1 MSFPLKLT
9 VFTNVYNEEYMLP
22 FWLEHHKGIF
32 DHGVVFDWD
41 STDSSMDI
49 VRKVC
54 PTWEIIK
61 APQKYFDAYGNDVIL
76 MNEEMKHT
84 GYKMV
89 LNTTEFLISPNPI
102 RQYLSPKLNSYYM
115 RTVPSVLST
124 ISYQDPRNLLEL
136 FSGIERVCI
145 GGIPITDRAKRCIH
159 SYNHGHYSLGRHR
172 ETLPITEDIPFYT
185 IWFGFYPWN
194 PKFHQR
200 KLQIKDRIPMSDI
213 EKGSSRQ
220 HMETQEGNEY
230 RRRMALD
237 LSTPIH
243 EVPFLKECLEYSML
257 TLRCAKLKNKIQ
269 FIFGNCFPFS
279 PFSAAEN
286 KNTISEAEL
295 LSINLAERLANE
307 NYDVTIFADK
317 DSIGHMNDGVFVN
330 KVWYKNLDSLFSL
343 QELDVVIL
351 HGYSGIHTWAHL
363 RRLNLPKKMLCVYIS
378 GDLSAFDSAFPTS
391 FKMLQNDSA
400 LFCLQAK
407 NQLQMK
413 FCSQLNE
420 KEICFVNSLPY
431 FIDSTYYN
439 MSSLLKISKNDWLPY
454 NHYMYLRN
462 LKERGFEPKVIYDIG
477 SCVLHWTN
485 KAKEIWPD
493 ATYILFDGMREAEF
507 LYCGYQYH
515 MGVLC
520 DEDNKELKFYKNVEE
535 PGGNSYYRE
544 IGHPNSAK
552 IFPEDGYVVER
563 GMTLDSIVK
572 QKGFPLPDLIKM
584 DIQGAE
590 KDVLQGGQMV
600 QSHAKHLIVEMQHE
614 NYNDGA
620 PKVFETGS
628 YIESLGWTCCAPKF
642 SVNYAD
648 ADYGYERI

>member
-61 APQKYFDAYGNDVIL
+61 APQKYFDAYENDVIL

-102 RQYLSPKLNSYYM
+102 RQYLSPNLNSYYM

-213 EKGSSRQ
+213 QKGSSRQ

-230 RRRMALD
+230 RRKKALE
-237 LSTPIH
+237 LSTPIDD
-243 EVPFLKECLEYSML
+243 VPFLRECLNYSIL
-257 TLRCAKLKNKIQ
+257 SLSDCLL
-269 FIFGNCFPFS
+269 
-279 PFSAAEN
+279 
-286 KNTISEAEL
+286 TISK
-295 LSINLAERLANE
+295 
-307 NYDVTIFADK
+307 K
-317 DSIGHMNDGVFVN
+317 D
-330 KVWYKNLDSLFSL
+330 
-343 QELDVVIL
+343 
-351 HGYSGIHTWAHL
+351 
-363 RRLNLPKKMLCVYIS
+363 C
-378 GDLSAFDSAFPTS
+378 
-391 FKMLQNDSA
+391 
-400 LFCLQAK
+400 
-407 NQLQMK
+407 
-413 FCSQLNE
+413 
-420 KEICFVNSLPY
+420 
-431 FIDSTYYN
+431 
-439 MSSLLKISKNDWLPY
+439 LPY
-454 NHYMYLRN
+454 NHVMYLRN

-507 LYCGYQYH
+507 LYSGYQYH

-520 DEDNKELKFYKNVEE
+520 EEDNKELKFYKNIEE

-544 IGHPNSAK
+544 IGHPDSSK
-552 IFPEDGYVVER
+552 IFPDDGFVIEK
-563 GMTLDSIVK
+563 GMTLDTIVK

-600 QSHAKHLIVEMQHE
+600 QSHAKHLIVEMQHV

-620 PKVFETGS
+620 PKVLETGS
-628 YIESLGWTCCAPKF
+628 YIESLGWSCCAPRF

-648 ADYGYERI
+648 ADYGYERVEVI